1 MKKACEHSVLCDV
14 DIGLF
19 IFSGR
24 GRLAALGLFL
34 TGPGFETVSFSE
46 RRSGLMKKASELSVL
61 CGVDIDLFIFHGCG
75 LLHEFCSGDCIFVKE
90 KVRKGKRLTVRCCDV
105 LLFEDFE
112 GIKLS
117 TRGLSILTF
126 NQPMPEA
133 NAQHNWCIENSN
145 VTTKLPIV
153 GTNRAGTP
161 PCSLTPQKET
171 SSRFISC
178 RPLSQRNMDGPTGR
192 GTGAETPLQ
201 NYTIGKTLG
210 HGSFGKV
217 KIAEHRLTGY
227 KVAIKILNCRKMK
240 SHNMEEKEILA
251 LEAPK
256 VPQRPKTNW
265 DHVLEE
271 KVCRS

>member
-133 NAQHNWCIENSN
+133 NAQHNW
-145 VTTKLPIV
+145 
-153 GTNRAGTP
+153 
-161 PCSLTPQKET
+161 
-171 SSRFISC
+171 
-178 RPLSQRNMDGPTGR
+178 NMDGPTGR

-240 SHNMEEKEILA
+240 SHNMEEKVRREIKICRLFVHPHIIR
-251 LEAPK
+251 LYEVIETSTDIYVVMEYVKSGELFDYIVEKRILQEDEA
-256 VPQRPKTNW
+256 
-265 DHVLEE
+265 
-271 KVCRS
+271 RSFF